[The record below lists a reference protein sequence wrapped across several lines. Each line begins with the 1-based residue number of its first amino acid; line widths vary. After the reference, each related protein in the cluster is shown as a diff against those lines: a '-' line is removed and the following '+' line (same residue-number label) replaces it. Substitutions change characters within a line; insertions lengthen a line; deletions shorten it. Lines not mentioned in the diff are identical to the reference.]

1 MSNSVNIHDFSR
13 LRGLTLAVSLF
24 LFSWAAQ
31 SQVFTQKSE
40 DGWQL
45 IVDNK
50 PYTIKG
56 VTFGYTDDVENYD
69 HRFKD
74 LQFLGVN
81 TIRTWGTDDNTSE
94 LLDAAERHGIKV
106 MVGIWMRHGKPGA
119 EGDDRF
125 NYLEDEEGKEDMYN
139 SAIETVEMYK
149 NHPAVLTWGVG
160 NEVYLNMAT
169 DAEKLEYSKFLERV
183 CGAIKQKDAS
193 HPITS
198 VEAWTFGMDWWKEH
212 VPSLDI
218 YGLNSYGPGVQILG
232 NEMVKRGIDKPYLIA
247 EFGVT
252 GEWDIKKEVNGVKQ
266 EPSDEEKYSAIMPG
280 CESWILSKPNSLGV
294 FVFHYADTE
303 EFVGPWL
310 LTHFNEKTR
319 PQYWAIRE
327 AFMGEKSLNQVPQ
340 IQLFSTDA
348 TEMPSGSWIR
358 VNLEAMDAEEEE
370 LLVYFRYNQRKGTR
384 RSMNQI
390 LPLEYRGNLSDG
402 FEIKLPKEDGPVK
415 IYAIVEDEYGNAG
428 IGTTG
433 IKVIDEE
440 VRKRGVRIIRPGL
453 PFYVYDDS
461 GDDPYISSAYMG
473 NMDALTV
480 DGACQETVHSGKT
493 SIKVSYTYSN
503 DWFGLGWV
511 DPVND
516 WGDNP
521 GGYDLT
527 GAKKFSFWAKASR
540 DGVKVEIGFGLI
552 DDDKPYPDTAKKK
565 KEIYLSSEWKNYT
578 ISTKY
583 LDMSCIRS
591 GLVLFGVGD
600 GEPFDIYLDDI
611 VFE

>member
-1 MSNSVNIHDFSR
+1 MSNSVIAYAFSR
-13 LRGLTLAVSLF
+13 LRALALLISLS

-45 IVDNK
+45 IVDDK
-50 PYTIKG
+50 PFTIKG
-56 VTFGYTDDVENYD
+56 VTFGYTNDVENYD
-69 HRFKD
+69 KRFKD

-81 TIRTWGTDDNTSE
+81 TIRTWGTDDNTPE
-94 LLDAAERHGIKV
+94 LLDAAERHRIKV

-125 NYLEDEEGKEDMYN
+125 NYLEDEEGKEEMFK
-139 SAIETVEMYK
+139 SALETVEKYK

-183 CGAIKQKDAS
+183 CAAIKQKDAS

-198 VEAWTFGMDWWKEH
+198 VEAWTFGMDWWIEH

-232 NEMVKRGIDKPYLIA
+232 DEMVKRDIDKPYLIA

-266 EPSDEEKYSAIMPG
+266 EPDDEEKYSAIMPG
-280 CESWILSKPNSLGV
+280 CENWILNKPNSLGV

-310 LTHFNEKTR
+310 LTHFNQKTR

-327 AFMGEKSLNQVPQ
+327 AFTGEKPLNQVPEIGQ
-340 IQLFSTDA
+340 FSTDA

-358 VNLEAMDAEEEE
+358 VNLEATDAEEED
-370 LLVYFRYNQRKGTR
+370 LKVYFRYNQRKGTR

-453 PFYVYDDS
+453 PFNVYDDS

-473 NMDALTV
+473 NMDALKV
-480 DGACQETVHSGKT
+480 DGACQETVQSGKT
-493 SIKVSYTYSN
+493 SIKVSYQASN
-503 DWFGLGWV
+503 EWFGLGWV

-521 GGYDLT
+521 GGYDLS
-527 GAKKFSFWAKASR
+527 GAEKFSFWAKASR
-540 DGVKVEIGFGLI
+540 KGVKVEIGFGLI
-552 DDDKPYPDTAKKK
+552 DDDKPYPDTAKRK
-565 KEIYLSSEWKNYT
+565 KEVYLSTEWKKYS
-578 ISTKY
+578 ISTKR

-591 GLVLFGVGD
+591 GLVIFGAGD
-600 GEPFDIYLDDI
+600 GEPFDIYLDE
-611 VFE
+611 VVLE